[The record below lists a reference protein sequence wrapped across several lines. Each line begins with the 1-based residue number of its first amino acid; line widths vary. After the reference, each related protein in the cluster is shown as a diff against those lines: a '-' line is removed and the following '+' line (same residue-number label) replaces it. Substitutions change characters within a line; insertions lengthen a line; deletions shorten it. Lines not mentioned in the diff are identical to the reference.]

1 MAGIFF
7 RPWLDKTEAFQK
19 LIKENNEVF
28 FTKLFE
34 ENYKKDDTFFKK
46 TGLANENDVN
56 AYKKYNLILDNILA
70 DTSKSNEDIELAKRA
85 KKFNSN
91 YIIFFELNDKIKD
104 FFKNKYYKEQADQY
118 LKNLDQLDVS
128 EFETLNND
136 RVSLK
141 DKILLYEKKSC
152 ELKSILDK
160 LKQKA
165 KDNNSALSSIYNNL
179 KKEYPIPYLQEVISK
194 MSKNLDSYNSE
205 SLNCNQNEILQK
217 WKKLSLKKNNNFI
230 TNWTMR
236 LIKFLILPFLSVF
249 IFAQTKIE
257 NATKSFNDKD
267 YSKVIEILENESI
280 NDYRV
285 LFFLNIRNLS

>member
-1 MAGIFF
+1 MKKIFYF
-7 RPWLDKTEAFQK
+7 ILFTLPFFSFSQSKSDLEKELKIMNEKNEFLEKKVKELTDNVDKLTVKNENKKADKTEAFQK

-217 WKKLSLKKNNNFI
+217 
-230 TNWTMR
+230 
-236 LIKFLILPFLSVF
+236 
-249 IFAQTKIE
+249 
-257 NATKSFNDKD
+257 
-267 YSKVIEILENESI
+267 
-280 NDYRV
+280 
-285 LFFLNIRNLS
+285 

>member
-1 MAGIFF
+1 M
-7 RPWLDKTEAFQK
+7 
-19 LIKENNEVF
+19 
-28 FTKLFE
+28 
-34 ENYKKDDTFFKK
+34 
-46 TGLANENDVN
+46 
-56 AYKKYNLILDNILA
+56 
-70 DTSKSNEDIELAKRA
+70 
-85 KKFNSN
+85 
-91 YIIFFELNDKIKD
+91 IFFELNDKIKD

-217 WKKLSLKKNNNFI
+217 
-230 TNWTMR
+230 
-236 LIKFLILPFLSVF
+236 
-249 IFAQTKIE
+249 
-257 NATKSFNDKD
+257 
-267 YSKVIEILENESI
+267 
-280 NDYRV
+280 
-285 LFFLNIRNLS
+285 

>member
-1 MAGIFF
+1 MKKIICLILFTLPIFYF
-7 RPWLDKTEAFQK
+7 SQSKSDLEKELKIVNEKNEKLEKKIKELTDSINKLTVKNENKKENKTESLQK
-19 LIKENNEVF
+19 LIKKNNEIF

-34 ENYKKDDTFFKK
+34 ENYKNNLIFFKN
-46 TGLANENDVN
+46 TGLANENDIN
-56 AYKKYNLILDNILA
+56 AYEKYNLILDNILE
-70 DTSKSNEDIELAKRA
+70 DVTKSKEDIELAQKA

-91 YIIFFELNDKIKD
+91 YIIFFELNEKIKD
-104 FFKNKYYKEQADQY
+104 FFKNKYDKEQADQY

-217 WKKLSLKKNNNFI
+217 
-230 TNWTMR
+230 
-236 LIKFLILPFLSVF
+236 
-249 IFAQTKIE
+249 
-257 NATKSFNDKD
+257 
-267 YSKVIEILENESI
+267 
-280 NDYRV
+280 
-285 LFFLNIRNLS
+285 

>member
-1 MAGIFF
+1 MILITRIMKKIFYF
-7 RPWLDKTEAFQK
+7 ILFTLPFFSFSQSKSDLEKELKIMNEKNEKLEKKVKELTDNVDKLTVKNENKKADKTEAFQK

-217 WKKLSLKKNNNFI
+217 
-230 TNWTMR
+230 
-236 LIKFLILPFLSVF
+236 
-249 IFAQTKIE
+249 
-257 NATKSFNDKD
+257 
-267 YSKVIEILENESI
+267 
-280 NDYRV
+280 
-285 LFFLNIRNLS
+285 

>member
-1 MAGIFF
+1 MIWLLQLQMMILITRIMKKIFYF
-7 RPWLDKTEAFQK
+7 ILFTLPFFSFSQSKSDLEKELKIMNEKNEKLEKKVKELTDNVDKLTVKNENKKADKTEAFQK

-217 WKKLSLKKNNNFI
+217 
-230 TNWTMR
+230 
-236 LIKFLILPFLSVF
+236 
-249 IFAQTKIE
+249 
-257 NATKSFNDKD
+257 
-267 YSKVIEILENESI
+267 
-280 NDYRV
+280 
-285 LFFLNIRNLS
+285 